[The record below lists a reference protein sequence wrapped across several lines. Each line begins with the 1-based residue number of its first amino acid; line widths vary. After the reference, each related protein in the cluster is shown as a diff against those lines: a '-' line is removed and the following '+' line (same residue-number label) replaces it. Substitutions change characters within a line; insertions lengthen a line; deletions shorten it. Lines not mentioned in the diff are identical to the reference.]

1 MGVATRII
9 YFCAVQKAEEAV
21 IRVPRMQFCSTC
33 VNVLSICVQW
43 ASPKT
48 RIPYDFSSYVGSMR
62 HIPKNFRSAALST
75 ATQPW

>member
-33 VNVLSICVQW
+33 VHVLSICVHVYMLHGCIFLGENMH
-43 ASPKT
+43 PC
-48 RIPYDFSSYVGSMR
+48 SM
-62 HIPKNFRSAALST
+62 
-75 ATQPW
+75 